1 MGVHKCHAAFMWSLM
16 AVLILTAV
24 PRYWEIEFQ
33 VAAASVP
40 VKLPPPLEFF
50 EGEFERNETL
60 STTLEAHDIVY
71 AVAWEVGQVV
81 RPVFDVRDFK
91 AGNAY
96 LVIKEAD
103 GSLRGFDYT
112 IDDERILK
120 VERNDDEFTAR
131 IEELEFEIRPGTVTA
146 TVVRTLWGAL
156 EDAPKGDWLV
166 MELAAI
172 FEAQVDFLKDIRAGD
187 AIRLMVDEKYH
198 RGKFVKY
205 GPVRAAE
212 FVNQG
217 KPLQAYLFRD
227 EYYDENGMSVRRSLL
242 PSPVKFTRISS
253 GFSYTRLHPI
263 YKTVRPHLGVD
274 YAAPSGTPVVAVSN
288 GTVTFAGTNGGF
300 GRMVTLRHPNGMT
313 TSYAHLSRILVK
325 RGTRVK
331 QSETVGLVG
340 MTGTATGPHL
350 DYRMTVSG
358 KIVDPRK
365 VRADP
370 PKPISPTLRDAY
382 ITHIAGLGVDLRN
395 LEIMTGN

>member
-1 MGVHKCHAAFMWSLM
+1 LGVHKCHSGFAWSLM
-16 AVLILTAV
+16 FVLILTAV
-24 PRYWEIEFQ
+24 PRYWEMEFQ
-33 VAAASVP
+33 VTAASVP
-40 VKLPPPLEFF
+40 LHLPPPLEFF
-50 EGEFERNETL
+50 DGEFERNETL
-60 STTLEAHDIVY
+60 STTLESHDIAH
-71 AVAWEVGQVV
+71 AVAWEVSQVIG
-81 RPVFDVRDFK
+81 PVFDVRNFK
-91 AGNAY
+91 AGNPY
-96 LVIKEAD
+96 MVIKEAD

-120 VERNDDEFTAR
+120 VEGKDSRFTAR
-131 IEELEFEIRPGTVTA
+131 IEELEFEIREGTVTA
-146 TVVRTLWGAL
+146 TVVSSLWGAL
-156 EDAPKGDWLV
+156 EGAPKGEWLV

-172 FEAQVDFLKDIRAGD
+172 FESQVDFYKDIRSGD
-187 AIRLMVDEKYH
+187 AIRLMVEEKYH
-198 RGKFVKY
+198 RGEFVKY

-227 EYYDENGMSVRRSLL
+227 EYYDEKGMSARRSLL

-253 GFSYTRLHPI
+253 GFTYRRLHPI
-263 YKTVRPHLGVD
+263 FRTVRPHLGVD

-288 GTVTFAGTNGGF
+288 ATVTFAGTNGGF

-313 TSYAHLSRILVK
+313 TSYAHLSRILVNK
-325 RGTRVK
+325 GQRVK

-358 KIVDPRK
+358 KIVDPRT

-370 PKPISPTLRDAY
+370 PKPISPSLKGAY
-382 ITHIAGLGVDLRN
+382 ISHIAGLELGLRN

>member
-1 MGVHKCHAAFMWSLM
+1 MTSRMRWRGKW
-16 AVLILTAV
+16 
-24 PRYWEIEFQ
+24 
-33 VAAASVP
+33 
-40 VKLPPPLEFF
+40 
-50 EGEFERNETL
+50 
-60 STTLEAHDIVY
+60 
-71 AVAWEVGQVV
+71 GQVV

-103 GSLRGFDYT
+103 GSLRGFDYE

-120 VERNDDEFTAR
+120 VEAKADGFAAR

-146 TVVRTLWGAL
+146 TVTRTLWGAL

-172 FEAQVDFLKDIRAGD
+172 FEAQVDFYKDIRAGD

-274 YAAPSGTPVVAVSN
+274 YAAPGGTPVVAVSN
-288 GTVTFAGTNGGF
+288 GTVTFAGANGGF

-325 RGTRVK
+325 RGARMK
-331 QSETVGLVG
+331 QSETLGLVG
-340 MTGTATGPHL
+340 MTGTATGLHL
-350 DYRMTVSG
+350 DYRMTVNG

-382 ITHIAGLGVDLRN
+382 ITHIAGLGIGLRN